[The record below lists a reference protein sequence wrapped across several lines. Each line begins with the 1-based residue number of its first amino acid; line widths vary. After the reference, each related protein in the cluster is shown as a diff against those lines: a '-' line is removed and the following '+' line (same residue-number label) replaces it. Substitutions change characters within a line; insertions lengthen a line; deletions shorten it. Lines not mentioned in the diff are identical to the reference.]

1 MPTPPVVLSIAG
13 YDPSSGAGITADIK
27 TAAAL
32 GCYALTCPTALT
44 AQSTQGVFAVEA
56 VEPELVS
63 QILTA
68 LAEDFEIA
76 AVKIGMMGTGEV
88 AAAVKAFLG
97 LRRLPNVVLDPVIL
111 SSSGH
116 ALLDNAGIE
125 IMRAMLP
132 LCDVITPNIAEAA
145 ILTGFETVPENQ
157 SWDAALPAIHQ
168 MTARLHELGVK
179 AAVITGGHLNPP
191 NDFLSYRRG
200 GKIESDVFPGEHI
213 ESRSTH
219 GTGCAFATALACRL
233 ALGDELKQAVRA
245 AKDYV
250 RRGIISAYRLGKGI
264 GPLNHLG

>member
-1 MPTPPVVLSIAG
+1 
-13 YDPSSGAGITADIK
+13 
-27 TAAAL
+27 
-32 GCYALTCPTALT
+32 
-44 AQSTQGVFAVEA
+44 
-56 VEPELVS
+56 
-63 QILTA
+63 
-68 LAEDFEIA
+68 
-76 AVKIGMMGTGEV
+76 MMGTGEV

-200 GKIESDVFPGEHI
+200 GKIESDVFPRRAHRVPLHAWNGLRLRDGACLPPGAGRRAEAGGS
-213 ESRSTH
+213 SRQ
-219 GTGCAFATALACRL
+219 RL
-233 ALGDELKQAVRA
+233 RPPGNHFGVSAGQRYRA
-245 AKDYV
+245 AKPSWIGAVPYLPS
-250 RRGIISAYRLGKGI
+250 RRPSPGSSIWRKAKREERNQALLRLLGCRRLLIIRQRLQDSAA
-264 GPLNHLG
+264 